1 MTETSLE
8 KLNQEVQEY
17 PAQASGIIIHNNE
30 TLKKGNDFLLAI
42 KTMRKKI
49 GEVFDP
55 IIEKA
60 HKAHKEAVSK
70 KKEFEEPLIR
80 AENELKLRIAS
91 YMRKLEEERRQAERK
106 AAEEER
112 KRLEA
117 QKRAEEEARFLESK
131 GQIQEAQELRDRVP
145 EFKPA
150 VIPDVPTLNNVQ
162 MKEIFKW
169 EVEDI
174 EKVPRKFLIVD
185 RAAVTNYVRIHRE
198 KTNIPGIRVFKES
211 SVAARA

>member
-1 MTETSLE
+1 MIETSLE
-8 KLNQEVQEY
+8 KLNQEVLEY
-17 PAQASGIIIHNNE
+17 PTQASRIVIHNND
-30 TLKKGNDFLLAI
+30 TLKRGNEFLLAI
-42 KTMRKKI
+42 KSMRKKI

-80 AENELKLRIAS
+80 AENEVKLRIAS
-91 YMRKLEEERRQAERK
+91 YMRKIEEERRETEEK

-131 GQIQEAQELRDRVP
+131 GQIREAQELRDRVP
-145 EFKPA
+145 EFQPA
-150 VIPDVPTLNNVQ
+150 VIPEVPVLNNVQ
-162 MKEIFKW
+162 VKMIYKW

-174 EKVPRKFLIVD
+174 NKVPRKFLTID
-185 RAAVTNYVRIHRE
+185 NAAVTNYVRIHRE

>member
-8 KLNQEVQEY
+8 KLNQEVQGY
-17 PAQASGIIIHNNE
+17 PEQAGHIIIHNNE

-49 GEVFDP
+49 GETFNP

-60 HKAHKEAVSK
+60 HKAHKEAVAK

-80 AENELKLRIAS
+80 AENEVKLRIAS
-91 YMRKLEEERRQAERK
+91 YMRKLEEERRKAEEK
-106 AAEEER
+106 VAEEER
-112 KRLEA
+112 KRLGA
-117 QKRAEEEARFLESK
+117 QAHAEELARELEER
-131 GQIQEAQELRDRVP
+131 GHNQEAQEVRGRVP

-174 EKVPRKFLIVD
+174 NKVPRKFLVID
-185 RAAVTNYVRIHRE
+185 RSAVTNYVRVHRE
-198 KTNIPGIRVFKES
+198 KANIPGIRVFKES
-211 SVAARA
+211 SIAARA